1 MDIIEIRNLNY
12 RYPTSREL
20 ALQNIS
26 LQIRQGEVC
35 AVIGASESGKTTLCN
50 ALRGFIPRFYKGEM
64 EGDVF
69 IKGENTRDKTIA
81 DLSRTVGIVI
91 QIPFNQL
98 SGIAETVYEELAF
111 GLENLGIPVK
121 EIRER
126 VENMLKLLNIESLKD
141 KNPFEISGGQQQII
155 SLASIMVMEPDILV
169 LDEPTSQIDPQSA
182 EEIYQIINL
191 FKEKGTTIVLVEH
204 KMELIAEFADHII
217 LLNKGT
223 VAMEG
228 RPEDILSNPE
238 ILNYS
243 VNLPRYACL
252 GLEFKKRGF
261 HLESIPITENQAFFQ
276 INQILKRKGEL

>member
-1 MDIIEIRNLNY
+1 MDIIEIRYLNY

-91 QIPFNQL
+91 QNPFNQL

>member
-91 QIPFNQL
+91 QNPFNQL